1 MAKIKKQ
8 YGLAVGIAMVVGIVI
23 GSGVFLKAGKVLG
36 YTGGKL
42 WVSLLAWLVGGIIMI
57 TSGYCFAVFATKVK
71 RYNGVVDYVE
81 MSAGK
86 RVAYHLS
93 WLMNTLYYPTVAS
106 IVSVF
111 AAAYFLNLCG
121 FKIDGEPIGIIY
133 QLLGMWQTYLIAFG
147 FITVFAV
154 FNYFSPKIAGK
165 FQVSATVIKLIPILV
180 IAVVGLFAGLIQG
193 AAGIGN
199 AFAVAGSEAEGVVM
213 NFGEAVKTTAFA
225 YEGWVCATII
235 NAELKDSGKNLP
247 KALTGG
253 TIAIVGF
260 YLIYYIGISAM
271 LGNGGA
277 VEASANA
284 PLIIFNKI
292 LGVVGEKLF
301 CVFIIVSCLGTV
313 NGVTMSTSRGLYTIS
328 CRGQGPNP
336 EKFAQVNKDG
346 MSLWSCLFG
355 YFFTILLLVIWFLA
369 NSGVWGFKYL
379 GNMDAIVC
387 ALIYGTFIVMF
398 IHMMRKFTDL
408 KPFQRYVM
416 PIIAIVGCSFFVLV
430 GTGIFQFFNELIM
443 AAAQHRAV
451 VWFDDKNATGALYSF
466 VEFAVWTILFLMINV
481 PSIFFY
487 NPEAKGD
494 VDKAGF
500 VEGE

>member
-8 YGLAVGIAMVVGIVI
+8 YGLPVGIAMVVGIVI

-106 IVSVF
+106 IVAVF
-111 AAAYFLNLCG
+111 ASAYFLNLCG
-121 FKIDGEPIGIIY
+121 YEVPIIY
-133 QLLGMWQTYLIAFG
+133 VLLGNWRTYLIAFG

-165 FQVSATVIKLIPILV
+165 FQVSATVVKLIPILV
-180 IAVVGLFAGLIQG
+180 IAVIGLFAGLIKG

-199 AFAVAGSEAEGVVM
+199 AFTQAASDEEAVM

-235 NAELKDSGKNLP
+235 NAELKDSEKNLP
-247 KALTGG
+247 RALTGG
-253 TIAIVGF
+253 TIAIVIF

-271 LGNGGA
+271 LGNSGA
-277 VEASANA
+277 IGASANA
-284 PLIIFNKI
+284 PLMIFNKI
-292 LGVVGEKLF
+292 MGIFGEKLF
-301 CVFIIVSCLGTV
+301 CVFIIISCLGTV
-313 NGVTMSTSRGLYTIS
+313 NGVIMSTSRGLYTIS

-336 EKFAQVNKDG
+336 EKFSQVNKDG

-355 YFFTILLLVIWFLA
+355 YFFTIVLLVIWYLA
-369 NSGVWGFKYL
+369 NTEVWAFKYL

-398 IHMMRKFTDL
+398 IHMMKNFKDL
-408 KPFQRYVM
+408 STFQRWVM
-416 PIIAIVGCSFFVLV
+416 PIIATIGCAFFVLV
-430 GTGIFQFFNELIM
+430 GVGLFQFFNELIM
-443 AAAQHRAV
+443 AAAQSREVSWPVATQSLKEFG
-451 VWFDDKNATGALYSF
+451 VWM
-466 VEFAVWTILFLMINV
+466 ILFLIINV

-487 NPEAKGD
+487 NENAKGD
-494 VDKAGF
+494 VDKADF
-500 VEGE
+500 VEAE

>member
-86 RVAYHLS
+86 RIAYHLS

-121 FKIDGEPIGIIY
+121 FKIDGEPIAIIY

-147 FITVFAV
+147 FITLFAV

-180 IAVVGLFAGLIQG
+180 IAIVGLFAGLIQG
-193 AAGIGN
+193 AAGLGN
-199 AFAVAGSEAEGVVM
+199 AFTTAGSDAEGVVM

-235 NAELKDSGKNLP
+235 NAELKDSDKNLP

-301 CVFIIVSCLGTV
+301 CVFIIISCLGTV
-313 NGVTMSTSRGLYTIS
+313 NGVIMSTSRGLYTIS

-336 EKFAQVNKDG
+336 EKFSQVNKDG
-346 MSLWSCLFG
+346 MSLWSCIFG
-355 YFFTILLLVIWFLA
+355 YFFTVLLLFIWYLA
-369 NSGVWGFKYL
+369 NTEVSFFKYL

-416 PIIAIVGCSFFVLV
+416 PIIAIIGCSFFVLV
-430 GTGIFQFFNELIM
+430 GTGVFQFINELIM

-451 VWFDDKNATGALYSF
+451 SWKAAFASLL
-466 VEFAVWTILFLMINV
+466 EFAVWTGLFLVINV
-481 PSIFFY
+481 PSLFFY
-487 NPEAKGD
+487 RPDAKGD

>member
-23 GSGVFLKAGKVLG
+23 GSGVFLKAGKVLSL
-36 YTGGKL
+36 TGGKL
-42 WVSLLAWLVGGIIMI
+42 WLSLLAWLVGGIIMI

-106 IVSVF
+106 IVSCF
-111 AAAYFLNLCG
+111 ASLFLFTLFGYNTDHPLVQAAGVYG
-121 FKIDGEPIGIIY
+121 Y
-133 QLLGMWQTYLIAFG
+133 LGMWQTYLVAFG
-147 FITVFAV
+147 FVTLFAV
-154 FNYFSPKIAGK
+154 LNYLSPKLAGK

-180 IAVVGLFAGLIQG
+180 IAIVGLFAGVIKG
-193 AAGIGN
+193 AAGLGS
-199 AFAVAGSEAEGVVM
+199 AFTEPATGKDIVT
-213 NFGEAVKTTAFA
+213 NFGDAVKTTSFA

-235 NAELKDSGKNLP
+235 NAELKDSDKNLP

-253 TIAIVGF
+253 TIAIVVF
-260 YLIYYIGISAM
+260 YLIYYIGISAI
-271 LGNGGA
+271 LGNTAA
-277 VEASANA
+277 VAEGANA
-284 PLIIFNKI
+284 PLAIFAKAGEWARIIFC
-292 LGVVGEKLF
+292 L
-301 CVFIIVSCLGTV
+301 FIIVSCLGTV

-336 EKFAQVNKDG
+336 EKLSQVNKDG

-355 YFFTILLLVIWFLA
+355 YFFTVLLLVIWFLA
-369 NSGVWGFKYL
+369 NKDLEGVWAFSYL
-379 GNMDAIVC
+379 GSMDEIVC
-387 ALIYGTFIVMF
+387 ALIYGTFIFMF
-398 IHMMRKFTDL
+398 IHMIKKFDDL
-408 KPFQRYVM
+408 TPFKRYVM
-416 PIIAIVGCSFFVLV
+416 PIIAIVGCSFFVLC
-430 GTGIFQFFNELIM
+430 GTGLFQFITELIS
-443 AAAQHRAV
+443 AAAGARSV
-451 VWFDDKNATGALYSF
+451 NWVKATGSLKCF
-466 VEFAVWTILFLMINV
+466 GIWFILFLFINV

-487 NPEAKGD
+487 RPDAKGD

>member
-23 GSGVFLKAGKVLG
+23 GSGVFLKAGKVLSL
-36 YTGGKL
+36 TGGKL
-42 WVSLLAWLVGGIIMI
+42 WLSLLAWLVGGIIMI

-111 AAAYFLNLCG
+111 ASAYFLNLCG
-121 FKIDGEPIGIIY
+121 YEVPIIY
-133 QLLGMWQTYLIAFG
+133 VLLSNWRTYLIAFG
-147 FITVFAV
+147 FVTIFAV

-180 IAVVGLFAGLIQG
+180 IAVIGLFAGLIKG

-199 AFAVAGSEAEGVVM
+199 AFTQSGAEVSVM

-235 NAELKDSGKNLP
+235 NAELKDSDKNLP

-253 TIAIVGF
+253 TIAIVIF

-271 LGNGGA
+271 LGNAGA
-277 VEASANA
+277 VEANANA
-284 PLIIFNKI
+284 PLVIFNK
-292 LGVVGEKLF
+292 LMGVFGEKLF

-336 EKFAQVNKDG
+336 EKFSQVNKDG
-346 MSLWSCLFG
+346 MSLWSCIFG
-355 YFFTILLLVIWFLA
+355 YFFTVLLLVIWYLA
-369 NSGVWGFKYL
+369 NTGVSFFKYL

-398 IHMMRKFTDL
+398 VHMIRHFDDL

-443 AAAQHRAV
+443 AGAQHRPV
-451 VWFDDKNATGALYSF
+451 VWFDKEGGGALYSF
-466 VEFAVWTILFLMINV
+466 VEFAVWTGLFLIINV

-487 NPEAKGD
+487 RENAKGD